1 MFRELKMCPSSSKKR
16 SIVCQT
22 VWSIFGKLTV
32 HPVKNRLKRSGLS
45 SGLPIPQVRDTT
57 PLLNYSTNNLVLLS
71 FCGRKG
77 EHWLCSRLLSFS
89 HGRLPRW
96 KKGRTE
102 STSPGSYYDY
112 TFSHHYLFLQST
124 MSLQQRKMQHFS
136 VQWRK
141 ELVFQ
146 QVIKYNCRSLEAEM
160 MSIYNNIN
168 NLISAPKS

>member
-1 MFRELKMCPSSSKKR
+1 MVFVTEFCSDVAQFTVVYSTERGGGLSSGWSLLKR
-16 SIVCQT
+16 R
-22 VWSIFGKLTV
+22 WSFIGMV
-32 HPVKNRLKRSGLS
+32 LKRSGLS
-45 SGLPIPQVRDTT
+45 SGLPIPQDRDTT
-57 PLLNYSTNNLVLLS
+57 PLLNCSTNNLVLLS

-77 EHWLCSRLLSFS
+77 EHWLCSCLLSFS

-141 ELVFQ
+141 
-146 QVIKYNCRSLEAEM
+146 YNCRSLEAEV
-160 MSIYNNIN
+160 MSIYNN
-168 NLISAPKS
+168 NLISAPQS